1 MPDASVISM
10 SSVNAP
16 ALERCGREEE
26 EVQGLVPATT
36 PNESTAGK
44 LVIIGRALSPTA
56 SMRSLMLIEEN
67 THPGLANW
75 SAALDVPRRRG
86 LGHR

>member
-1 MPDASVISM
+1 MSVCSDASVIWSM
-10 SSVNAP
+10 SSVYAP

-36 PNESTAGK
+36 PSESTAGK

-56 SMRSLMLIEEN
+56 SMRSLMLIARRPTALMRAE
-67 THPGLANW
+67 PR
-75 SAALDVPRRRG
+75 AAPIGIVVL
-86 LGHR
+86 